1 MKVSLET
8 LKSIMS
14 TVSVYNRSML
24 VDMVTAD
31 SEYQNNLSAN
41 SALSTSPKGN
51 SKTVPQ
57 SFKSRSTNKGGK
69 RGRKTG
75 APGRSMSKADME
87 QLRRSR
93 LTAQRS
99 SMLLD
104 VEKEIAK
111 RKQEA
116 EERIKRVRQKK
127 ENQFANL
134 WHEVTAGEGCK
145 LHLEWEQRLRL
156 HDKEQLLKKQRLHT
170 EWTEQVYQPID
181 KKIKNAVKH
190 LQESGI
196 HEVRQKEY
204 QNYLDAVALKG
215 RLFLDEVDEAEYNPY
230 VPNAHVPKVKASVID
245 PTKQVFNKAKEEMAM
260 VPGGGDAP
268 SHRSKPGRYMLE
280 ITKWGSGTIE
290 STPHGHFAKMLEAD
304 EGGRELP
311 KNSATSRTLKP
322 GYINHFK
329 VPTGKEVM
337 DKEWKAVN
345 GKGVGMNAK
354 PADTLKIS

>member
-1 MKVSLET
+1 
-8 LKSIMS
+8 MS

-156 HDKEQLLKKQRLHT
+156 HDKKRRHSL
-170 EWTEQVYQPID
+170 W
-181 KKIKNAVKH
+181 
-190 LQESGI
+190 
-196 HEVRQKEY
+196 
-204 QNYLDAVALKG
+204 
-215 RLFLDEVDEAEYNPY
+215 
-230 VPNAHVPKVKASVID
+230 
-245 PTKQVFNKAKEEMAM
+245 
-260 VPGGGDAP
+260 
-268 SHRSKPGRYMLE
+268 
-280 ITKWGSGTIE
+280 
-290 STPHGHFAKMLEAD
+290 
-304 EGGRELP
+304 
-311 KNSATSRTLKP
+311 
-322 GYINHFK
+322 
-329 VPTGKEVM
+329 
-337 DKEWKAVN
+337 
-345 GKGVGMNAK
+345 
-354 PADTLKIS
+354 

>member
-1 MKVSLET
+1 
-8 LKSIMS
+8 MS

-41 SALSTSPKGN
+41 SALGTSPRGN
-51 SKTVPQ
+51 SKTIPQ
-57 SFKSRSTNKGGK
+57 SFKSRSAKKVGK
-69 RGRKTG
+69 RGRKVG

-156 HDKEQLLKKQRLHT
+156 HDKEQQLKKQRLHT

-230 VPNAHVPKVKASVID
+230 TNAHVPKVKKRTIQRSKFSI
-245 PTKQVFNKAKEEMAM
+245 KQEEMAM
-260 VPGGGDAP
+260 VPGGEP
-268 SHRSKPGRYMLE
+268 SHRSNLGDTCLKLQNGAQALLNLLRMVILQKCYKPTR
-280 ITKWGSGTIE
+280 
-290 STPHGHFAKMLEAD
+290 
-304 EGGRELP
+304 EGENCQRIRP
-311 KNSATSRTLKP
+311 P
-322 GYINHFK
+322 
-329 VPTGKEVM
+329 
-337 DKEWKAVN
+337 
-345 GKGVGMNAK
+345 
-354 PADTLKIS
+354 PAH

>member
-1 MKVSLET
+1 
-8 LKSIMS
+8 MS

-230 VPNAHVPKVKASVID
+230 VPNAHVPKVKASVPPAAD
-245 PTKQVFNKAKEEMAM
+245 QEVRR
-260 VPGGGDAP
+260 G
-268 SHRSKPGRYMLE
+268 KPCL
-280 ITKWGSGTIE
+280 S
-290 STPHGHFAKMLEAD
+290 
-304 EGGRELP
+304 
-311 KNSATSRTLKP
+311 
-322 GYINHFK
+322 
-329 VPTGKEVM
+329 
-337 DKEWKAVN
+337 
-345 GKGVGMNAK
+345 
-354 PADTLKIS
+354 